1 MIDAYTI
8 ANKIE
13 NRLNEIA
20 KGAEAPFVFKVYP
33 EVGDYKAAILDE
45 TRKTLPQPVVNC
57 TLMSLPSQIVPLQN
71 VRSYTMSQLLTV
83 MAPLAPGIRKG
94 TTEFEQ
100 SIEPVMNV
108 LRAFAENSAGRAGT
122 MPDAG
127 GASFAYVF
135 APQLPS
141 VGVEANTGVGFWFA
155 PVSLYITWQFI
166 EGGVVGNNVNITVD
180 GKTAVL
186 LQGGFQ
192 RVRTGESNPRDGS
205 QEVTSVIGQQV
216 LTLRIVTP
224 YITGGVGADL
234 VNDTLTGAL
243 DKTYAVTYTDGTV
256 TFSAEMV
263 ATDINYAFNPGTTCS
278 VEATFALA
286 YTTDEEEE

>member
-234 VNDTLTGAL
+234 VNDALTGAL

>member
-8 ANKIE
+8 ANTIE
-13 NRLNEIA
+13 NDLNEIA
-20 KGAEAPFVFKVYP
+20 KGAEVPFVFKVYP
-33 EVGDYKAAILDE
+33 EVGDYKAAIKDAM
-45 TRKTLPQPVVNC
+45 RKTAPKPVINC

-83 MAPLAPGIRKG
+83 MAPLMPGVRTG

-234 VNDTLTGAL
+234 VNDALTGAL

>member
-8 ANKIE
+8 ANTIE
-13 NRLNEIA
+13 NDLNEIA
-20 KGAEAPFVFKVYP
+20 KGAEVPFVFKVYP
-33 EVGDYKAAILDE
+33 EVGDYKAAIKDAM
-45 TRKTLPQPVVNC
+45 RKTAPKPVINC

-83 MAPLAPGIRKG
+83 MAPLMPGVRTG

-166 EGGVVGNNVNITVD
+166 EGGVVGNSVNITVG
-180 GKTAVL
+180 GKTVVL

-234 VNDTLTGAL
+234 VNDALTGAL
-243 DKTYAVTYTDGTV
+243 DKTYAVTYTDGIV

-278 VEATFALA
+278 VEATFTLA

>member
-8 ANKIE
+8 ANTIE
-13 NRLNEIA
+13 NDLNEIA
-20 KGAEAPFVFKVYP
+20 KGAEAPFVFKIYP
-33 EVGDYKAAILDE
+33 EVGDYKAAIKDAM
-45 TRKTLPQPVVNC
+45 RKTAPKPVVNC

-83 MAPLAPGIRKG
+83 MAPLMPGVRTG

-100 SIEPVMNV
+100 SIEPVMNI

-155 PVSLYITWQFI
+155 PVSLYITGTDW
-166 EGGVVGNNVNITVD
+166 GNTLSQRSRSTTESLPPEMQTPTQSPSF
-180 GKTAVL
+180 KSLYSETAFKNL
-186 LQGGFQ
+186 LQISFLNLLCMLFS
-192 RVRTGESNPRDGS
+192 TCLAKLSIKA
-205 QEVTSVIGQQV
+205 VI
-216 LTLRIVTP
+216 
-224 YITGGVGADL
+224 
-234 VNDTLTGAL
+234 
-243 DKTYAVTYTDGTV
+243 
-256 TFSAEMV
+256 S
-263 ATDINYAFNPGTTCS
+263 S
-278 VEATFALA
+278 
-286 YTTDEEEE
+286 

>member
-8 ANKIE
+8 ANTIE
-13 NRLNEIA
+13 NDLNEIA
-20 KGAEAPFVFKVYP
+20 KGAEVPFVFKVYP
-33 EVGDYKAAILDE
+33 EVGDYKAAIKDAM
-45 TRKTLPQPVVNC
+45 RKTAPKPVINC

-83 MAPLAPGIRKG
+83 MAPLMPGVRTG

-166 EGGVVGNNVNITVD
+166 EGGVVGNSVNITVG

-234 VNDTLTGAL
+234 VNDALTGAL
-243 DKTYAVTYTDGTV
+243 DKTYAVTYTDGIV

-263 ATDINYAFNPGTTCS
+263 ATDINYAFNPGTTCAI
-278 VEATFALA
+278 EATFALA
-286 YTTDEEEE
+286 YTTDEED